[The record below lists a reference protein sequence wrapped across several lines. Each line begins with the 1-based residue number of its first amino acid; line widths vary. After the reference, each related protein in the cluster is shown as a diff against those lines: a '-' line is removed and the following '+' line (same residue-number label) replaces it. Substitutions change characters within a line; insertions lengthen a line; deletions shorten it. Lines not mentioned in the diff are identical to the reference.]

1 MSIFQVKRGS
11 SVSAPTRE
19 SQPSLGRGLRYR
31 QRFVDFAQDT
41 AGDVA
46 ILFGLMTMAM
56 FMLIGAA
63 VDLGR
68 WLNARDQTVSAIDAA
83 VLAAGRT
90 LQTNSGNQTEAIAM
104 AQRYYAEAVK
114 NRLPVSLDSVG
125 FAIVENGTA
134 VQATGNAEIKTPFM
148 GVAGIRSL
156 PLLKKSGAEHSKSV
170 LAVGGNAELNLEI
183 SLMLDTSGSMG
194 WDNKLQDM
202 KDAAKD
208 LVDIVVWADQSQYK
222 SRVALVPFSGD
233 VRIPGAWVG
242 QVTDPLLPSE
252 ILTVY
257 KGSNYKYKKTAC
269 VAERTGAQK
278 HSDAAA
284 TSIGS
289 FIQRAYTPDGD
300 CSQDSSD
307 NTVVP
312 MTNDK
317 QMLKDKIDDLDLGGG
332 TAGHIGTAWA
342 YYMLSP
348 NWAPVVGVN
357 SAAALY
363 NAPKTDKIAILMTDG
378 EYNYTYDN
386 QGIPT
391 SSKGSGGNANG
402 NSSAGQAIA
411 ICNQMK
417 NDGID
422 VYTVG
427 FALDDNQT
435 AINTLKN
442 CASDSSKA
450 FLADDGEQLKAA
462 FRAIALKIS
471 TLYLTK

>member
-114 NRLPVSLDSVG
+114 NRLPVSTDSVG
-125 FAIVENGTA
+125 FAIIENGTA

-289 FIQRAYTPDGD
+289 FVQRAYTSDGD

-442 CASDSSKA
+442 CASDTSKA

-471 TLYLTK
+471 TLYLSK

>member
-1 MSIFQVKRGS
+1 ML
-11 SVSAPTRE
+11 VS
-19 SQPSLGRGLRYR
+19 
-31 QRFVDFAQDT
+31 
-41 AGDVA
+41 
-46 ILFGLMTMAM
+46 
-56 FMLIGAA
+56 
-63 VDLGR
+63 
-68 WLNARDQTVSAIDAA
+68 QTPQHD
-83 VLAAGRT
+83 
-90 LQTNSGNQTEAIAM
+90 
-104 AQRYYAEAVK
+104 
-114 NRLPVSLDSVG
+114 D
-125 FAIVENGTA
+125 
-134 VQATGNAEIKTPFM
+134 
-148 GVAGIRSL
+148 
-156 PLLKKSGAEHSKSV
+156 
-170 LAVGGNAELNLEI
+170 
-183 SLMLDTSGSMG
+183 
-194 WDNKLQDM
+194 
-202 KDAAKD
+202 
-208 LVDIVVWADQSQYK
+208 
-222 SRVALVPFSGD
+222 
-233 VRIPGAWVG
+233 
-242 QVTDPLLPSE
+242 
-252 ILTVY
+252 
-257 KGSNYKYKKTAC
+257 
-269 VAERTGAQK
+269 
-278 HSDAAA
+278 
-284 TSIGS
+284 
-289 FIQRAYTPDGD
+289 
-300 CSQDSSD
+300 
-307 NTVVP
+307 TVVP

-442 CASDSSKA
+442 CASDTSKA